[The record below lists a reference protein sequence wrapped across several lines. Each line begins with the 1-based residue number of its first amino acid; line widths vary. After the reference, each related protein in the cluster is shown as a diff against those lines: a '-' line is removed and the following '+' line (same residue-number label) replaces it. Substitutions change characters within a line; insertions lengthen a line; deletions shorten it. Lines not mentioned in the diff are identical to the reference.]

1 MENKKNILI
10 TGIAGLLGS
19 NLADWIIKKNIML
32 LVLTI

>member
-19 NLADWIIKKNIML
+19 NLAQENAYFISKI
-32 LVLTI
+32 